1 MLFPLE
7 LAPYSTAEGRTDSP
21 TVENRDFSYS
31 LIVAAVKS
39 NVFFALKDRKLDNV
53 KLSSISV
60 VFCKVSEK
68 IT

>member
-1 MLFPLE
+1 MMDAIILV
-7 LAPYSTAEGRTDSP
+7 T
-21 TVENRDFSYS
+21 

-39 NVFFALKDRKLDNV
+39 NVFFVLKDRKLDNV